1 MTLKAIRK
9 PLPRRIAVAQEHSY
23 CVHMTRNITLSVED
37 SILKEVRRIAVEQD
51 TTVNGLVRR
60 YLHELAGE
68 KNKREKARRDLLKLL
83 PKMKARVGRSHWT
96 REELHAR

>member
-1 MTLKAIRK
+1 MTK
-9 PLPRRIAVAQEHSY
+9 
-23 CVHMTRNITLSVED
+23 NITLSVED
-37 SILKEVRRIAVEQD
+37 SVLKEVRRIAVEQD

-68 KNKREKARRDLLKLL
+68 KKKRAKARRNLLKLL
-83 PKMKARVGRSHWT
+83 PNIRARVGRVDWT

>member
-1 MTLKAIRK
+1 
-9 PLPRRIAVAQEHSY
+9 
-23 CVHMTRNITLSVED
+23 MTRNITLSVEE
-37 SILKEVRRIAVEQD
+37 SVLKEVRRIAVEKD

-68 KNKREKARRDLLKLL
+68 KRKREKARRNLLRLL
-83 PKMKARVGRSHWT
+83 PKMRAKVGRIDWT

>member
-1 MTLKAIRK
+1 
-9 PLPRRIAVAQEHSY
+9 
-23 CVHMTRNITLSVED
+23 MTRNITLSVED

-60 YLHELAGE
+60 YLHELADQ
-68 KNKREKARRDLLKLL
+68 KRRRAKARRDLLKLL
-83 PKMKARVGRSHWT
+83 PKMKAKVGRIVWT

>member
-1 MTLKAIRK
+1 M
-9 PLPRRIAVAQEHSY
+9 
-23 CVHMTRNITLSVED
+23 
-37 SILKEVRRIAVEQD
+37 EQD

-68 KNKREKARRDLLKLL
+68 KRKRAKTRRDLLKLL
-83 PKMKARVGRSHWT
+83 PKMRGRVGRVHWT